1 MQTSLNI
8 FMSDY
13 DGKMDDEED
22 PDLSETEENNRSR
35 RNKMSGSVHKNKR
48 YSLSLYSS
56 LHSSIHSTTKN
67 SDIDLE
73 EDSSEVKQTPL
84 PASRP
89 TQRSG
94 SLEAINEVGERSKD
108 EYDNSSKPDMKI
120 DEPRPR
126 PRVSFQNNRT
136 NSAVRRR
143 SMIQSKSSMLVTQ
156 KSRLFDSNEVM
167 HLMGFDDEWKH
178 GFDDEKH

>member
-1 MQTSLNI
+1 MNNGSN
-8 FMSDY
+8 
-13 DGKMDDEED
+13 GKMDDEED
-22 PDLSETEENNRSR
+22 PNLLETNANGSESMR
-35 RNKMSGSVHKNKR
+35 GSSHEKH
-48 YSLSLYSS
+48 SLRLYSS
-56 LHSSIHSTTKN
+56 LHSTAKDSAV
-67 SDIDLE
+67 DLE
-73 EDSSEVKQTPL
+73 EDSSSSEVEQTPL